1 MLLRFFKAKY
11 NYKSIKGVLNF
22 MELAKKFSVQKPS
35 GMVRVFQAIEKMQG
49 VLNLSIGEPDFVTEP
64 DITDAVSKA
73 AKDGF
78 THYPPLQGFLDV
90 REAACAYWER
100 HHGFKSSPDNV
111 YISVGGIHTPWLAF
125 GALLNPGD
133 EVMLIEPYFTPYEAQ
148 IRGNGGVPVGI
159 KTREENN
166 FAPTIEE
173 LRAAWTP
180 KTRGIILNYP
190 CNPSGRVAT
199 LKQLEE
205 IAQFVEEKDL
215 FVLSDEIYESMVFN
229 GKHICFANI
238 PGMRE
243 RTLLTSGVS
252 KSHCMTG
259 WRVGYLFAPQN
270 VINTICV
277 LSSFQTYG
285 VNAPSQKGAAYA
297 MNTQDE
303 KVKARAKIFEE
314 RMKAVAARLN
324 AMKGVKCHAAEGAF
338 YLFPEISGT
347 GLNSEEFTWQ
357 LLNEA
362 KVAVLPGNAFGQTG
376 EGYVRIACT
385 QSIETLMKSMDKME
399 EFCRKF

>member
-1 MLLRFFKAKY
+1 
-11 NYKSIKGVLNF
+11 

-64 DITDAVSKA
+64 DIIEAGAKG

-78 THYPPLQGFLDV
+78 THYPPLQGFLNV

-100 HHGFKSSPDNV
+100 HHGFKANPDEV
-111 YISVGGIHTPWLAF
+111 YISVGGLHIPWLAF

-148 IRGNGGVPVGI
+148 IRGNGGVPVTI

-190 CNPSGRVAT
+190 GNPSGRAAS

-205 IAQFVEEKDL
+205 IASFVEEKDM

-229 GKHICFANI
+229 GEHVCFANI
-238 PGMRE
+238 PGMKE
-243 RTLLTSGVS
+243 RTLLASGVS

-259 WRVGYLFAPQN
+259 WRIGYVFAPQN
-270 VINTICV
+270 VINIMCV

-285 VNAPSQKGAAYA
+285 VNTLSQAAAAYA

-303 KVKARAKIFEE
+303 KVKARAKIFGE
-314 RMKAVAARLN
+314 RMKAVEKRLN
-324 AMKGVKCHAAEGAF
+324 AMKGIKCHPAEGAF
-338 YLFPEISGT
+338 YLFPDISGT
-347 GLNSEEFTWQ
+347 GLTSEEFTWQ

-362 KVAVLPGNAFGQTG
+362 KVAVLPGSAFGETG
-376 EGYVRIACT
+376 EGYIRIACT
-385 QSIETLMKSMDKME
+385 LSMEDLMKSMDKME
-399 EFCRKF
+399 SFCKKL

>member
-1 MLLRFFKAKY
+1 
-11 NYKSIKGVLNF
+11 
-22 MELAKKFSVQKPS
+22 MELAKRFSESKPS

-64 DITDAVSKA
+64 DIVDAGAKA
-73 AKDGF
+73 AKEGF
-78 THYPPLQGFLDV
+78 THYPPLQGYLDV

-111 YISVGGIHTPWLAF
+111 YISVGGLHIPWLAF

-148 IRGNGGVPVGI
+148 IRGNGGVPVPI
-159 KTREENN
+159 RTHEENN

-173 LRAAWTP
+173 LRASATP

-190 CNPSGRVAT
+190 GNPSGRVAT

-205 IAQFVEEKDL
+205 IAQFVEERNM
-215 FVLSDEIYESMVFN
+215 FVLSDEIYESMVFK
-229 GKHICFANI
+229 GEHVCFANI
-238 PGMRE
+238 PGMKE
-243 RTLLTSGVS
+243 RTLLASGVS

-270 VINTICV
+270 VINTMCV

-285 VNAPSQKGAAYA
+285 VNALSQKAAAYA

-303 KVKARAKIFEE
+303 KVKERARIFGE
-314 RMKAVAARLN
+314 RMKFVASKLN
-324 AMKGVKCHAAEGAF
+324 AMKGVKCRTPEGAF
-338 YLFPEISGT
+338 YLFPDISGT
-347 GLNSEEFTWQ
+347 GLNSEEFTWR
-357 LLNEA
+357 LLNES
-362 KVAVLPGNAFGQTG
+362 KVAVIPGSAFGQTG
-376 EGYVRIACT
+376 EGYIRIACT
-385 QSIETLMKSMDKME
+385 QSMETLNEAMNRME
-399 EFCRKF
+399 EFCGRL

>member
-1 MLLRFFKAKY
+1 
-11 NYKSIKGVLNF
+11 

-35 GMVRVFQAIEKMQG
+35 GMVRVFQAIDKMQD

-64 DITDAVSKA
+64 DIVDVAAKA

-100 HHGFKSSPDNV
+100 HHGLKASPDNV
-111 YISVGGIHTPWLAF
+111 YISVGGLHIPWLAF

-148 IRGNGGVPVGI
+148 IRGNGGVPIGI

-166 FAPTIEE
+166 FAPTIED
-173 LRAAWTP
+173 LRAAATP
-180 KTRGIILNYP
+180 RTRAIILNYP
-190 CNPSGRVAT
+190 GNPSGRVAT
-199 LKQLEE
+199 RKQLEE
-205 IAQFVEEKDL
+205 IAQFVEERDL
-215 FVLSDEIYESMVFN
+215 FVLSDEIYESMIYAGN
-229 GKHICFANI
+229 GEHVCFANI

-243 RTLLTSGVS
+243 RTLLAAGVS

-259 WRVGYLFAPQN
+259 WRIGYLFAPQN
-270 VINTICV
+270 VINTMCV

-285 VNAPSQKGAAYA
+285 VNTLSQKAAAYA

-303 KVKARAKIFEE
+303 KVKERAKIFGE

-324 AMKGVKCHAAEGAF
+324 DMKGVKCPDAEGAF
-338 YLFPEISGT
+338 YLFPNISGT
-347 GLNSEEFTWQ
+347 GLTSEEFTWQ

-362 KVAVLPGNAFGQTG
+362 HVAVLPGSAFGQTG

-385 QSIETLMKSMDKME
+385 QSMEALMKSMDKMKD
-399 EFCRKF
+399 FCRRF